1 MNGGFGDCESA
12 KSCQSV
18 ASWGQLSIS
27 SISDLVSVQP
37 LKLPILQVKVLPQEL
52 PIYLGSDI
60 RLRRRR
66 RILSKLGSKKLVGLF
81 SIRERFRSAQELSNT
96 GGRSESEQ
104 EAAS

>member
-1 MNGGFGDCESA
+1 
-12 KSCQSV
+12 
-18 ASWGQLSIS
+18 
-27 SISDLVSVQP
+27 
-37 LKLPILQVKVLPQEL
+37 VKVLPQEL

-66 RILSKLGSKKLVGLF
+66 RILSKLGSKKLVGFF